1 MRELGEKDPDVAI
14 VWRAFELRPDPVPTL
29 DPNGEYLHRVWGSS
43 VYPLAE
49 NLGIEIK
56 LPPVQPRSR
65 RAHEAAHW
73 ARRHGKF
80 REYNDALFRAFFQ
93 RGEDIGKTDV
103 LARLASDKGV
113 DGDDLRE
120 ALDNDLYL
128 ENVLADEREA
138 KKLGTQRSARL
149 RRQSENSAQRRAIGG
164 KSAKVRRTRPL
175 VIVKRRMGKLARFRS
190 KKFSLSSM
198 MITRYIFVRY

>member
-1 MRELGEKDPDVAI
+1 MEPAVRELEKKDPAVAI

-29 DPNGEYLHRVWGSS
+29 DPNGDYLHNVWGSS

-49 NLGIEIK
+49 QLGIDIK

-93 RGEDIGKTDV
+93 RGEDIGNTDV
-103 LARLASDKGV
+103 LTRLASDMV
-113 DGDDLRE
+113 LDGDDLRE
-120 ALDNDLYL
+120 ALDNHLHL
-128 ENVLADEREA
+128 ENVLADELEA
-138 KKLGTQRSARL
+138 KKLGLRGVPAFIANRKIALSGVQSLDSLRKFVEHAR
-149 RRQSENSAQRRAIGG
+149 
-164 KSAKVRRTRPL
+164 
-175 VIVKRRMGKLARFRS
+175 
-190 KKFSLSSM
+190 SLS
-198 MITRYIFVRY
+198 

>member
-49 NLGIEIK
+49 NLGIDIK

-73 ARRHGKF
+73 ARHHGKF

-93 RGEDIGKTDV
+93 RGEDIGNTDV
-103 LARLASDKGV
+103 LVRLASDKGV
-113 DGDDLRE
+113 HGDDLR
-120 ALDNDLYL
+120 AVLDNDLYL
-128 ENVLADEREA
+128 ENVLADEQEA
-138 KKLGTQRSARL
+138 KKLGLSGVPAFVANRKIALSGVQSVESLQKLVEHARS
-149 RRQSENSAQRRAIGG
+149 
-164 KSAKVRRTRPL
+164 
-175 VIVKRRMGKLARFRS
+175 LA
-190 KKFSLSSM
+190 
-198 MITRYIFVRY
+198 

>member
-1 MRELGEKDPDVAI
+1 MRELGETDPNVAI

-29 DPNGEYLHRVWGSS
+29 DPNGDYLHRVWGSS

-49 NLGIEIK
+49 HLNVDIK

-65 RAHEAAHW
+65 RAHQAAHW

-80 REYNDALFRAFFQ
+80 REFNDALFRAFFQ
-93 RGEDIGKTDV
+93 RGEDIGNADV
-103 LARLASDKGV
+103 LTRLASDMAL

-120 ALDNDLYL
+120 ALDNDLHL

-138 KKLGTQRSARL
+138 KKLALSAVPAFVAN
-149 RRQSENSAQRRAIGG
+149 RRIALSGVQSLENLQ
-164 KSAKVRRTRPL
+164 KL
-175 VIVKRRMGKLARFRS
+175 VEDAR
-190 KKFSLSSM
+190 SLS
-198 MITRYIFVRY
+198 

>member
-1 MRELGEKDPDVAI
+1 MRQLADNDPSIAV

-43 VYPLAE
+43 VYPLADH
-49 NLGIEIK
+49 LGIDIK

-80 REYNDALFRAFFQ
+80 REYNEALFRAFFQ
-93 RGEDIGKTDV
+93 RGEDIGNNAV
-103 LARLASDKGV
+103 LIRLASDLGL
-113 DGDDLRE
+113 DGDELRQ
-120 ALDNDLYL
+120 ALENDLHL

-138 KKLGTQRSARL
+138 RKLGLKGVPAFIANRRLVLSGVQSLQSLQQLVQQAR
-149 RRQSENSAQRRAIGG
+149 
-164 KSAKVRRTRPL
+164 
-175 VIVKRRMGKLARFRS
+175 
-190 KKFSLSSM
+190 SLS
-198 MITRYIFVRY
+198 

>member
-1 MRELGEKDPDVAI
+1 VRELAEKDPDVVI

-29 DPNGEYLHRVWGSS
+29 DPNGDYLHNVWGSS

-49 NLGIEIK
+49 RMGIDIK

-93 RGEDIGKTDV
+93 RGADIGNTDGLV
-103 LARLASDKGV
+103 RLASDMGLA
-113 DGDDLRE
+113 GNDLR
-120 ALDNDLYL
+120 ASLDNNLYV

-138 KKLGTQRSARL
+138 KKLGLRGVPAFVADRRIALSGVQSLEALQKLVEDAR
-149 RRQSENSAQRRAIGG
+149 
-164 KSAKVRRTRPL
+164 
-175 VIVKRRMGKLARFRS
+175 
-190 KKFSLSSM
+190 SLS
-198 MITRYIFVRY
+198 